1 MIRVVHAS
9 DLHLDKEIF
18 KEDARVCEL
27 RKKDLRSLFANLM
40 MYVRDQ
46 KVDVLLLSGDLF
58 DRKMPEKETLEL
70 VKREFQ
76 NTTNTEIFI
85 APGRND
91 PYRPG
96 SVYFTEEFP
105 ENVHIFKSERVT
117 SFEIERLSLTVY
129 GYAFCR
135 RQLRRNPFAVMPPV
149 DKKKINLLCGY
160 GSLSGEEGLCPITEE
175 EIAHTGVDYLA
186 IGGTHAAGELMT
198 AGSSYYAIAGSPEG
212 LSFEEQGMR
221 GARIVALDKTSG
233 ELLLQSKSVRFSR
246 RRMAELTLN
255 VTGYSLAETEE
266 QALEACKKEGYDSDT
281 FLKLTLTGNR
291 DMAPE
296 YTFSDLPRLN
306 GRLAYLTVEDR
317 TLTDGSEGGE
327 VHSFKETLLSVA
339 AERYPNEEERSDLLK
354 CIAEVL

>member
-1 MIRVVHAS
+1 MIRIVHAS

-76 NTTNTEIFI
+76 NTSNTEIFI

-96 SVYFTEEFP
+96 SVYYIEEFP

-135 RQLRRNPFAVMPPV
+135 RQLKRNPFAVMLPI

-160 GSLSGEEGLCPITEE
+160 GSLSGTEGLCPITEE
-175 EIAHTGVDYLA
+175 EIAHTGLDYLA
-186 IGGTHAAGELMT
+186 IGGTHAAGELMM
-198 AGSSYYAIAGSPEG
+198 AGSSYYAVAGSPEG
-212 LSFEEQGMR
+212 LSFDEQGVR
-221 GARIVALDKTSG
+221 GARIVALDKISG
-233 ELLLQSKSVRFSR
+233 ELLLQSKLVRFSR

-255 VTGYSLAETEE
+255 VTGYSLAEIEE
-266 QALEACKKEGYDSDT
+266 QALEVCKKEGYDSDT
-281 FLKLTLTGNR
+281 FLKLTLIGNR
-291 DMAPE
+291 EMTPK
-296 YTFSDLPRLN
+296 YTCGVLPRLN
-306 GRLAYLTVEDR
+306 ERLAYLTVEDR
-317 TLTDGSEGGE
+317 TMTDGNGGGE
-327 VHSFKETLLSVA
+327 VHGFKKTLLSVVN
-339 AERYPNEEERSDLLK
+339 ERCTNEEECSELLK